1 MKNTYRIEIGI
12 RKGQGR
18 ILLKEKVEVDECVMK
33 DLLDVLA
40 VRKPMTLT
48 NIIKV
53 LDLAADSTIESIEIR
68 ED

>member
-1 MKNTYRIEIGI
+1 MKNQYRIEIGI

>member
-1 MKNTYRIEIGI
+1 MKMTYRIEIGI
-12 RKGQGR
+12 RKGRGR

-53 LDLAADSTIESIEIR
+53 LELAEDSTIESIEIR

>member
-1 MKNTYRIEIGI
+1 MKMTYRIEIGI

-18 ILLKEKVEVDECVMK
+18 ILLKEKIEVDECVMK
-33 DLLDVLA
+33 DLLEMLIN
-40 VRKPMTLT
+40 RKPMTIT
-48 NIIKV
+48 NAIKV

>member
-1 MKNTYRIEIGI
+1 MKNPYRIEIGI

-18 ILLKEKVEVDECVMK
+18 ILLKEKVEFEEKLMK
-33 DLLDVLA
+33 DLLVMLMT
-40 VRKPMTLT
+40 RIPMTIG
-48 NIIKV
+48 NAIKV

>member
-1 MKNTYRIEIGI
+1 MKNQYRIGIGI
-12 RKGQGR
+12 RRGAGR
-18 ILLKEKVEVDECVMK
+18 ILLKEKVEMDECVMK

-53 LDLAADSTIESIEIR
+53 LDLAEDSSIESIEIR

>member
-1 MKNTYRIEIGI
+1 MKLQYRLEIGI
-12 RKGQGR
+12 RKGRGR

-53 LDLAADSTIESIEIR
+53 LELAEDSSIESIEIR

>member
-12 RKGQGR
+12 RKGRAR
-18 ILLKEKVEVDECVMK
+18 ILLKEKVEVDESVMK
-33 DLLDVLA
+33 DLVDVLT

-48 NIIKV
+48 NAIKV
-53 LDLAADSTIESIEIR
+53 LELAEDSTIESIEIR